1 MQDPGCHL
9 GGREGRD
16 LCSARGKSQVGH
28 RTEGEPEC
36 SRHSCV
42 DIISQM
48 PSNHATF
55 SRIFGSIHLFLRRAG
70 TLTDL
75 GLLNRLNRVAS
86 KPWRATCRHFTGVSI
101 VSACYHCWVLLFIC
115 LLFIGF
121 FLALNRIWG
130 SNLET
135 HVCFHQLQLYLSKSK
150 DSHCA
155 LGILHAQS
163 PK

>member
-1 MQDPGCHL
+1 M

-28 RTEGEPEC
+28 RTEGEHEC

-42 DIISQM
+42 DIISRT

-55 SRIFGSIHLFLRRAG
+55 SRIFSSIYLFLRRAG

-86 KPWRATCRHFTGVSI
+86 KPWGATCPYFTGVSI
-101 VSACYHCWVLLFIC
+101 VSACYHCC
-115 LLFIGF
+115 LLFVWFLFILF
-121 FLALNRIWG
+121 YYFILFLALNRIWG
-130 SNLET
+130 SNLEP
-135 HVCFHQLQLYLSKSK
+135 HVCFLQLQLYLSKSK